1 MSLTR
6 GQRKASRKEKNSKG
20 YSSAEGNC
28 QARAFSMKHFPRF
41 LTMGRLRN
49 LTTRFFFLCVFQCFQ
64 HRVGIAFSV
73 KHFDMEKLHHVFN
86 YELKGAEQR

>member
-1 MSLTR
+1 
-6 GQRKASRKEKNSKG
+6 
-20 YSSAEGNC
+20 
-28 QARAFSMKHFPRF
+28 
-41 LTMGRLRN
+41 MGRLRN